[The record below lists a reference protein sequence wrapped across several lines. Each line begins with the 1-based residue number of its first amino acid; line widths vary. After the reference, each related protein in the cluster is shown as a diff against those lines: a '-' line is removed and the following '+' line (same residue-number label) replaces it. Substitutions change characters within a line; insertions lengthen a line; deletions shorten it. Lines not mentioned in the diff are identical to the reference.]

1 MFSFHGASEIFLRR
15 RKDHSDIREI
25 LNAIDDELKAAIA
38 ASSTET
44 TCVTA
49 DSVRSDKFP
58 IPHLPFPSFR
68 NGARAP
74 PPPPPDGTSRGGTQV
89 RHERAPEIEPSPGA
103 ETSL

>member
-25 LNAIDDELKAAIA
+25 LNAIDDELNAAIA
-38 ASSTET
+38 VSSTET
-44 TCVTA
+44 TCMTA

-68 NGARAP
+68 KGARAP
-74 PPPPPDGTSRGGTQV
+74 PPP
-89 RHERAPEIEPSPGA
+89 PEIEPSPGA